1 LKKIF
6 RLSLAMLGVFVRLT
20 LGLVVVLALVALGAL
35 AALQTAPGQAGAA
48 RLINTLASGPDISLK
63 ISGLEIGWGL
73 DARIARIEVG
83 DAQGLYL
90 TLSGLAL
97 DWSPSALFSRTIAIE
112 RARIEQVY
120 LARLPVPG
128 APSEDSGGGGL
139 PFLPPLTL
147 DQAEIPEIVLGE
159 AVAGEAMR
167 LSAHAD
173 ARIQAEPQLLE
184 ANLDISRLD
193 EAASEIGA
201 HVRFAPAADT
211 LMIDIAA
218 TEPRGGLAARL
229 LEIEGLPALDL
240 TIKGDGPLNDW
251 AADLRLAL
259 DGQTEISGSARM
271 AETGDGRRLDATL
284 GGDLTALAPPVA
296 HAFLMGRTAV
306 ETTVSFSRDFAPRTA
321 KAEVRTDTLHVTGNA
336 ELGDETLTAKARVDL
351 SAGNGALIAL
361 ELPDRR
367 VTIGDSSLEANVS
380 GPRDSLDWSLA
391 LTSGSTETTEV
402 RLADLDMLASGS
414 GLDLAT
420 VGKARLPVRLKL
432 AARRITPLIEGAQ
445 MFDGPLSLTAD
456 ARLDPAAAKARIESL
471 AISLAPLTA
480 TLSGEVGADALDT
493 RIGVEIADLSAFDP
507 RVTGGLK
514 IDATA
519 SGAPASP
526 AIQASVTAE
535 RLEMAGKPVTDVA
548 LDIDATTTPG
558 DLSADLE
565 LSASVDG
572 NPLAGTATLAPDG
585 PGLAGRTLRISVGDN
600 RISGDLG
607 IADLARAAETLSADL
622 TISAPDLSQLSA
634 LALTELAGSL
644 NGKATIRPAPDG
656 LTADATLSGENI
668 AAAGARI
675 ARLSADARAERLLS
689 APAINANATLE
700 NLTVGGQD
708 IARLVANA
716 RTNGDDTD
724 ITADARLA
732 KGERAD
738 GIALAARVSQMPDGV
753 TVKLTQADGRYQG
766 LTTSLAGPATIASA
780 GGTTRIEG
788 LALKLGDGRLEISGS
803 AGESLDISARATS
816 IPLSLANAFAPGF
829 GIAGRAGGTATV
841 SGQSSAPRASWSFQ
855 LTDVS
860 AGPLAQ
866 NGISA
871 LAIDTRGDFS
881 GQRITQTT
889 RISGGEGLALTAS
902 GPVSLEGGGRLDIN
916 LDGNVP
922 LAAARQKLILSGFS
936 GNGALAVSGR
946 VGGSFAAPT
955 YAVTLRPQGMSLTQ
969 LSSGLTL
976 QDFAGA
982 IQVRTDGVAL
992 DGIRARV
999 AAGGTVTVGGRVG
1012 LGAGMPADISVALDQ
1027 VRYSDGRIVQATVSA
1042 NLALNGPLSDAARGA
1057 RMSGTVNIARAEI
1070 TIPSS
1075 LPAAIDP
1082 VSVVHVNAPEA
1093 VRKQDQALQL
1103 ESGSGSGGGGSSPIA
1118 LDIQVNA
1125 PGQIF
1130 VRGRGLDAEMG
1141 GSLRIAGTTASP
1153 QAIGGFSM
1161 RRGLFNVLS
1170 RRVIFNKGEV
1180 SFSGSL
1186 DPRLNFLAS
1195 TQASAATINISI
1207 TGPAQKPD
1215 IAFTS
1220 SPELPQDEVLAQFLF
1235 DRSMSELSPTQIA
1248 QLGASVLTLTG
1259 GSGGGP
1265 LGALRSSLGLDAIDI
1280 DTSGKGDPSLSV
1292 GKYINDRIYLG
1303 VNQGTSG
1310 DSSRVTVD
1318 IDVTKSLKL
1327 RGEVG
1332 ADGESKAGIFFERE
1346 FGK

>member
-1 LKKIF
+1 MKKLF
-6 RLSLAMLGVFVRLT
+6 RLSLAILGSFLRLA
-20 LGLVVVLALVALGAL
+20 LGLVVVVALIALGAL

-48 RLINTLASGPDISLK
+48 RLINALASGPDSTLK
-63 ISGLEIGWGL
+63 ISGLKIGWGL
-73 DARIARIEVG
+73 DARISRVEVG
-83 DAQGLYL
+83 DAKGLYL

-97 DWSPSALFSRTIAIE
+97 DWSPSALFSRTIAVE

-120 LARLPVPG
+120 LERLPEPG
-128 APSEDSGGGGL
+128 SPSEDTGGGL
-139 PFLPPLTL
+139 PFLPPLKL
-147 DQAEIPEIVLGE
+147 DQAEVPEIVLGE

-167 LSAHAD
+167 LSARAD
-173 ARIQAEPQLLE
+173 ARIQADPQLVE
-184 ANLDISRLD
+184 VNLDISRLD

-201 HVRFAPAADT
+201 HVRFAPTADT

-240 TIKGDGPLNDW
+240 TIKGDGPLDDW
-251 AADLRLAL
+251 AADLKLAL

-271 AETGDGRRLDATL
+271 AETEDGRRLDATL
-284 GGDLTALAPPVA
+284 GGDLIALAPPVA
-296 HAFLMGRTAV
+296 HAFVMGRTSV
-306 ETTVSFSRDFAPRTA
+306 EATVSFSPDFTPRA
-321 KAEVRTDTLHVTGNA
+321 ANAQVRTDTLRATGDVTLA
-336 ELGDETLTAKARVDL
+336 DEGLKANARVSL
-351 SAGNGALIAL
+351 SAGNGALVAL

-367 VTIGDSSLEANVS
+367 ITIGDSELEAKAS
-380 GPRDSLDWSLA
+380 GPRDALDWSLA
-391 LTSGSTETTEV
+391 LTSTSTQTTEV
-402 RLADLDMLASGS
+402 RVAGLDVLASGS

-420 VGKARLPVRLKL
+420 VGQASLPVQLKV
-432 AARRITPLIEGAQ
+432 AAQRVTPGIEGAH

-456 ARLDPAAAKARIESL
+456 VRLDPARAIAHIDSL
-471 AISLAPLTA
+471 ALSLAPLVA
-480 TLSGEVGADALDT
+480 TLSGQVSAETLDT
-493 RIGVEIADLSAFDP
+493 KVGFEIADLSVFEP
-507 RVTGGLK
+507 RVSGGLK
-514 IDATA
+514 ITATA
-519 SGAPASP
+519 NGLTASP
-526 AIQASVTAE
+526 KIRASITGD
-535 RLEMAGKPVTDVA
+535 RLEMAGKPVSDLS
-548 LDIDATTTPG
+548 LDITASTEPD

-565 LSASVDG
+565 LAASVDG

-585 PGLAGRTLRISVGDN
+585 PGLAGRTLEISIGQN
-600 RISGDLG
+600 RISGELG

-622 TISAPDLSQLSA
+622 TIDAPDLSQFSA

-644 NGKATIRPAPDG
+644 NGHATVTPGPDG
-656 LTADATLSGENI
+656 LTASATLSGEDI

-675 ARLSADARAERLLS
+675 ARLTAEASAKRLLS
-689 APAINANATLE
+689 APAVNAHATLE
-700 NLTVGGQD
+700 NLAVGGQD
-708 IARLVANA
+708 IVRLVADAQTSGNE
-716 RTNGDDTD
+716 TG
-724 ITADARLA
+724 ITVDARLA

-738 GIALAARVSQMPDGV
+738 GIALSATISQMQDGV
-753 TVKLTQADGRYQG
+753 SVRVTNADGRYQG
-766 LTTSLAGPATIASA
+766 LATSLAGPAVITTA
-780 GGTTRIEG
+780 GGVTKIDG
-788 LALKLGDGRLEISGS
+788 LALKLGTGRLEVSGS
-803 AGESLDISARATS
+803 AGESLDIAARATS
-816 IPLSLANAFAPGF
+816 VPLSLANAFAPGF
-829 GIAGRAGGTATV
+829 GISGRAGGTATIT
-841 SGQSSAPRASWSFQ
+841 GPSSAPKASWSFQ
-855 LTDVS
+855 MSDVS

-871 LAIDTRGDFS
+871 LAIDTRGDFA
-881 GQRITQTT
+881 GDRLTQTT
-889 RISGGEGLALTAS
+889 KVSGAEGVALTAS
-902 GPVSLEGGGRLDIN
+902 GPVSLRGNGRIDI
-916 LDGNVP
+916 DISGSMP

-936 GNGALAVSGR
+936 GNGALAVSGK
-946 VGGSFAAPT
+946 VGGSFSAPT

-976 QDFAGA
+976 QDFAGV
-982 IQVRTDGVAL
+982 IRVDTSGVTL
-992 DGIRARV
+992 EGVQARV

-1012 LGAGMPADISVALDQ
+1012 LDAGMPADISVDLNK

-1042 NLALNGPLSDAARGA
+1042 DLALNGPLADTARGA
-1057 RMSGTVNIARAEI
+1057 RLSGSVNIARAEI
-1070 TIPSS
+1070 TIPNS

-1082 VSVVHVNAPEA
+1082 VSVVHLNAPEA

-1103 ESGSGSGGGGSSPIA
+1103 ESGSGSGGGNSPIA
-1118 LDIQVNA
+1118 LDVQVNA

-1153 QAIGGFSM
+1153 QAIGAFSL
-1161 RRGLFNVLS
+1161 RRGQFNVLS
-1170 RRVIFNKGEV
+1170 RRVVFNKGEV

-1207 TGPAQKPD
+1207 TGPAQQPN

-1235 DRSMSELSPTQIA
+1235 GRSMSQLSPTQIA

-1259 GSGGGP
+1259 GSGEGP
-1265 LGALRSSLGLDAIDI
+1265 LGSLRSSLGLDAVDI
-1280 DTSGKGDPSLSV
+1280 DTSGKGNPSLSV